1 MLKVSVCIGSACHLK
16 GSYSVIN
23 AFKQAVEK
31 NDLKDKIEIGGTF
44 CLGRCGE
51 NVSVLVNN
59 ENYNVSPEDADQFFN
74 DVVMKQL
81 Q

>member
-31 NDLKDKIEIGGTF
+31 NDLKDKVEIGGTF

-59 ENYNVSPEDADQFFN
+59 ENYNVSPENAEQFFN
-74 DVVMKQL
+74 DVVLKQIP
-81 Q
+81 

>member
-81 Q
+81 